1 MTEQGFA
8 IAVVGLMLF
17 LFGLVI
23 GVRLGEELSKRCIT
37 TRQYWLANLAVF
49 GAGIVCSAVVVA
61 IGLVVGSAVVI
72 GLLGGT
78 IAGLKFGFGESTGP
92 WKVHDRA
99 FNVNKGQMAAARSG
113 RAEQNRRRRAE
124 GGPEPELMSVET
136 GGTSGDAKTE
146 KGSHKG

>member
-8 IAVVGLMLF
+8 IAIVGLMLL

-23 GVRLGEELSKRCIT
+23 GVRVGEELSKRCIT
-37 TRQYWLANLAVF
+37 TRQYWLTNLAVF
-49 GAGIVCSAVVVA
+49 AAGVVCSAVVIA
-61 IGLVVGSAVVI
+61 IGLVVGSAIVI

-92 WKVHDRA
+92 WKVHDKA
-99 FNVNKGQMAAARSG
+99 FKVNKAQVAAAESG
-113 RAEQNRRRRAE
+113 RAEENRRRRAE
-124 GGPEPELMSVET
+124 GGPEPELMSVAP
-136 GGTSGDAKTE
+136 GTEPAGTKTE